1 MRKVSLLPW
10 VLVAFLVFQVLAAST
25 ARANPDADG
34 LWATTAE
41 FDAGTKSQPI
51 PADGNYQ
58 IESITD
64 NLRVGANAFS
74 LASNQ
79 ADTFSL
85 GDSDAD
91 TWKWDLHSANS
102 PTINVRQ
109 VTSGVLRVNITK
121 SAAAAGA
128 GVSSQYAYTGTV
140 DMRIKATAIFI
151 TPPNPTMQVWIGQF
165 NEQGECGT
173 VSTGS
178 TIDGVSYR
186 ASRTSSSNWVVTAFS
201 CTNAAVS
208 TIGGGADSLSFAT
221 PIWLRISGS
230 SGSWTFYYSSDG
242 SSWTQDEISNF
253 AVAGNI
259 YTSIANQINGAVAGQ
274 TSDLSFDD
282 YDLVSA
288 SSVTYRTSGDWLS
301 DNYLVGGT
309 LKRVGFVLLNFT
321 GISSTYAIDKVE
333 LYRNDVLREVF
344 ANDITTGTSKNLTVS
359 EVIESGANVSVRI
372 YLKGDGAGTATIT
385 RIQVFM
391 VTLVNLVSTVSA
403 YQIGAH
409 SVILAGNVTY
419 DAEPDGWLQII
430 FDFGTTPQAHERVN
444 VGWVDGAGNF
454 TILLYELDPSTVY
467 YFHARVDG
475 NVSGYADGDIMQFQ
489 TLGTGQDMTV
499 IWILII
505 AILILI
511 GLGLWV
517 ESIGGI
523 LLILAGIA
531 TIVLGLQVFTLFAE
545 VLIAA
550 MVGALGIFL
559 IILGIMDV
567 MNT

>member
-1 MRKVSLLPW
+1 
-10 VLVAFLVFQVLAAST
+10 
-25 ARANPDADG
+25 
-34 LWATTAE
+34 
-41 FDAGTKSQPI
+41 
-51 PADGNYQ
+51 
-58 IESITD
+58 
-64 NLRVGANAFS
+64 
-74 LASNQ
+74 
-79 ADTFSL
+79 
-85 GDSDAD
+85 
-91 TWKWDLHSANS
+91 
-102 PTINVRQ
+102 
-109 VTSGVLRVNITK
+109 
-121 SAAAAGA
+121 
-128 GVSSQYAYTGTV
+128 
-140 DMRIKATAIFI
+140 MRIKATAIFI

-186 ASRTSSSNWVVTAFS
+186 ASRTSSSNWIVTAFS

-208 TIGGGADSLSFAT
+208 TVGSGASSLGFAT

-242 SSWTQDEISNF
+242 SAWTQDETSNF

-259 YTSIANQINGAVAGQ
+259 YTSIANQINGGVAGQ

-282 YDLVSA
+282 YDLASA

-321 GISSTYAIDKVE
+321 GISATYAIDKVE
-333 LYRNDVLREVF
+333 LYRNEVLREVF

-359 EVIESGANVSVRI
+359 EVIESGANVSVRV
-372 YLKGDGAGTATIT
+372 YLKGDGSGTATVT

-403 YQIGAH
+403 YQVGAH